1 MVTDPG
7 PVKVTLIFEPRF
19 LSEELNVLG
28 LPVEVRN
35 SELKVVGHSRA
46 PGEFRVK
53 APGKY
58 YVLVRLPAGQEITE
72 EVEVQPNDP
81 PKTVPIAFEEEGVSQ
96 PDADEV
102 SRYLGLPE
110 RTLLPTEVQTRSA
123 RRRSP
128 VASPSTAPP
137 VAAAASDPVEIAA
150 KSSLLESLGV
160 GAVLALAPP
169 SYDAVDQLLAE
180 YASLTS
186 PVSTLEIL
194 GGAEP
199 PPAPAIIRTDVP
211 AQRDLTPIDLYLRL
225 FRGNALGLKTRALP
239 ADQWDSGFQS
249 GSKGRLTL
257 SGTQEVSLLQVIQ
270 PGRPTL
276 NIMLPVSPAAGC
288 AVVIRRCAVSSPAA
302 GSLNRDE
309 VSFDVHMGNVKA
321 DFFLRYCAKG
331 MLTEAAQVLRDE
343 QQQQAMGQATQLLQE
358 KFEDPVAA
366 LVGAYGLLKF
376 GNQERREWMKNLYNN
391 FSWLPDAAAIEGE
404 CLAREGKHEE
414 SLRTFL
420 ELADRGIPLFTD
432 GLIFAVDRIELFT
445 TVERSGDEIR
455 RARPLLELL
464 RAYCQFADLSKLIC
478 RYTGRMPHLPN
489 ADPAI
494 ASTELEKDS
503 TVLSLTLEGGDDGV
517 VKVKERTRV
526 ISRERHTFRSLE
538 NLEGESPAASD
549 TPSEIQQTT
558 EPDYAVANLIQANDP
573 QSIALRLL
581 HLGSQSA
588 GTDLIAGSVD
598 EDSVLERIVRTSPE
612 IGINFLELGSLA
624 ARTVGRISAEHEAR
638 TFVGTGFM
646 VSPHLL
652 LTVHHILPGPD
663 NAAKATIDFDYEHNS
678 AGELRQ
684 RRTFTLRPDRFFLT
698 DSKLDFTLV
707 CVADVSND
715 FVPLSDF
722 GFNRLNGE
730 PGKILF
736 GESVTLIH
744 HPFGGPKSLQLR
756 SGSVLQYSGDFLR
769 YEGEGSSGAPIFN
782 DQWEVVGLHRAAT
795 FVQLKPIS
803 EAIRIS
809 SILRACREASLP
821 NTEMQELLDQ
831 VFNSPDDVV
840 SSSSTQSVPVT
851 QLEPPPLVPEQ
862 PPELLKQPEEKFKEE
877 EIETTVSEVKG
888 EREMTPPVNFGSGT
902 SGTFTLPL
910 QITVSLGAPAP
921 APPPVTQPAVSAR
934 ESTLTES
941 FLEKIEP
948 DQDFDNRPGYDR
960 NFLGFSVPMP
970 KLGADIKQLA
980 VKVPGSGH
988 ELKYYHY
995 SVIMNE
1001 RRRLAFVSAGN
1012 LDAKAKF
1019 IHEREGADKWF
1030 MDPRISEDF
1039 QAGEEIYSSNPLDRG
1054 HLVRRADAAWG
1065 KTAEEA
1071 RLANDDTFHFTNCSP
1086 QHEVFNQSSKAT
1098 KKKLLLWGN
1107 IENHIAKQA
1116 THVESKKVSIFNGP
1130 VFRQND
1136 RKHRGLPIPREY
1148 WKIVVFRNNENK
1160 PRALAF
1166 VLSQAALIKTLPTE
1180 DFMIGP
1186 YDVYQVKVRELEM
1199 KTKLDFGDLRTFD
1212 PLEDSTNEAF
1222 FEAATEALVVS
1233 DLRSIVL

>member
-1 MVTDPG
+1 MVTDQG
-7 PVKVTLIFEPRF
+7 QVNAVQWATLNFEPRF
-19 LSEELNVLG
+19 LSKELNDFG

-35 SELKVVGHSRA
+35 SELKVVGHSTA
-46 PGEFRVK
+46 PGSLRVK

-58 YVLVRLPAGQEITE
+58 YVLARLPAGQEITE
-72 EVEVQPNDP
+72 EVEVQPHEDK
-81 PKTVPIAFEEEGVSQ
+81 KTVPLSFEEEGVSQ
-96 PDADEV
+96 PGVDEV

-128 VASPSTAPP
+128 VSSPAAAPP
-137 VAAAASDPVEIAA
+137 VAAAATDAVEIAA
-150 KSSLLESLGV
+150 KSSVLESLGV
-160 GAVLALAPP
+160 GAVPAPAPP
-169 SYDAVDQLLAE
+169 SYDPVDQLLAE

-186 PVSTLEIL
+186 PATTLEVME
-194 GGAEP
+194 GGVAP
-199 PPAPAIIRTDVP
+199 PLAPAIIRTDVP
-211 AQRDLTPIDLYLRL
+211 PQRDLTPIDLYLRL

-239 ADQWDSGFQS
+239 ADQWENAFQS
-249 GSKGRLTL
+249 GSKGRLAL
-257 SGTQEVSLLQVIQ
+257 SGTQEISVLQVIQ

-276 NIMLPVSPAAGC
+276 NIMVPVSPAAGC

-343 QQQQAMGQATQLLQE
+343 QQQQAMGQATQLLHD
-358 KFEDPVAA
+358 KFDDPVAA
-366 LVGAYGLLKF
+366 VVGAYGLLKF
-376 GNQERREWMKNLYNN
+376 GNKERRDWIKNLYNN
-391 FSWLPDAAAIEGE
+391 FPWLPDAAAIEAE
-404 CLAREGKHEE
+404 CLAREGNHKD

-432 GLIFAVDRIELFT
+432 GLIFAVDRLEFFT
-445 TVERSGDEIR
+445 NVDRPAEDIR
-455 RARPLLELL
+455 QARPLLELL
-464 RAYCQFADLSKLIC
+464 RNYCQFADLSKLIC

-489 ADPAI
+489 ADPA
-494 ASTELEKDS
+494 SLSPELEKDP
-503 TVLSLTLEGGDDGV
+503 TVLSLTLEGGDEGV
-517 VKVKERTRV
+517 VKVKQRTRLV
-526 ISRERHTFRSLE
+526 ARESSFRSMKSRSVSE
-538 NLEGESPAASD
+538 NQ
-549 TPSEIQQTT
+549 SEAYQTT
-558 EPDYAVANLIQANDP
+558 ERDNAVANLSQKNDA
-573 QSIALRLL
+573 QSIALRVL
-581 HLGSQSA
+581 HLASQSA
-588 GTDLIAGSVD
+588 ETDLIPGSVD

-624 ARTVGRISAEHEAR
+624 ARTVVRINGEQDAR
-638 TFVGTGFM
+638 TIQSTGFM

-652 LTVHHILPGPD
+652 LTAHHILPDPE
-663 NAAKATIDFDYEHNS
+663 NANNATVDFDYELDA
-678 AGELRQ
+678 AGRLKQ
-684 RRTFTLRPDRFFLT
+684 SRTFTLRPDRFFLT
-698 DSKLDFTLV
+698 DTALDFTLV

-730 PGKILF
+730 LGKILC
-736 GESVTLIH
+736 GESVTIIH
-744 HPFGGPKSLQLR
+744 HPLGGPKSIQLR
-756 SGSVLQYSGDFLR
+756 SGELVDYTENFLH
-769 YEGEGSSGAPIFN
+769 YDAPTSPGSAGAPIFN
-782 DQWEVVGLHRAAT
+782 DQWEVVGLHHSASPAT
-795 FVQLKPIS
+795 GS
-803 EAIRIS
+803 EGIRIS
-809 SILRACREASLP
+809 RILSACREASLP
-821 NTEMQELLDQ
+821 NTAMQELLDQ

-840 SSSSTQSVPVT
+840 SSSSTQSVPLT
-851 QLEPPPLVPEQ
+851 QLEPPPLVPEK
-862 PPELLKQPEEKFKEE
+862 PPEKEV
-877 EIETTVSEVKG
+877 ETIVTKAPEVKG
-888 EREMTPPVNFGSGT
+888 EREMTPPVNFGSGN

-910 QITVSLGAPAP
+910 QITVSLGASAGTQ
-921 APPPVTQPAVSAR
+921 VSQPAVTAR
-934 ESTLTES
+934 ESTLAES

-948 DQDFDNRPGYDR
+948 DADYENRPGYNS
-960 NFLGFSVPMP
+960 NFCGFPAPMP
-970 KLGADIKQLA
+970 KLSADIKQLA
-980 VKVPGSGH
+980 VKVPGGGH

-995 SVIMNE
+995 SVIMHE

-1012 LDAKAKF
+1012 FDAKAQF
-1019 IHEREGADKWF
+1019 FHEREGGDKWF

-1065 KTAEEA
+1065 RTAEEA

-1098 KKKLLLWGN
+1098 KRKLILWGN

-1148 WKIVVFRNNENK
+1148 WKIVVFRNDQNK
-1160 PRALAF
+1160 PRVLAF

-1180 DFMIGP
+1180 DFMVGP
-1186 YDVYQVKVRELEM
+1186 YEVYQVKVREIEM
-1199 KTKLDFGDLRTFD
+1199 KTKLDFGSMRTFD
-1212 PLEDSTNEAF
+1212 PLEVSTNEAF

>member
-1 MVTDPG
+1 MATDPG
-7 PVKVTLIFEPRF
+7 QVKVTLIFEPRF
-19 LSEELNVLG
+19 LSEELNGLG

-110 RTLLPTEVQTRSA
+110 RTLLPTEVQTRST
-123 RRRSP
+123 RRWSP

-137 VAAAASDPVEIAA
+137 VAAAAADPFEIAA
-150 KSSLLESLGV
+150 KSSVLESFGV
-160 GAVLALAPP
+160 GAVPAPAPP
-169 SYDAVDQLLAE
+169 AYDAVDQLLSE

-186 PVSTLEIL
+186 PQTTLEVME
-194 GGAEP
+194 ADVAP
-199 PPAPAIIRTDVP
+199 PPAPTIIRTDVP

-257 SGTQEVSLLQVIQ
+257 PGTQEVSLLQVIQ

-331 MLTEAAQVLRDE
+331 MLTEAAQLLRDE
-343 QQQQAMGQATQLLQE
+343 QQQQAMGQATHLLQE
-358 KFEDPVAA
+358 KFDDPVAA

-376 GNQERREWMKNLYNN
+376 GNKERRDWMKNLYDN

-420 ELADRGIPLFTD
+420 ELADRGIPLFTE
-432 GLIFAVDRIELFT
+432 GFIFAVDRIEFFT
-445 TVERSGDEIR
+445 TVKRPGDEVR

-464 RAYCQFADLSKLIC
+464 RTYCQFTDLSKLIC

-489 ADPAI
+489 ADPASP
-494 ASTELEKDS
+494 STELEKDP
-503 TVLSLTLEGGDDGV
+503 TVLSLTLEGGDEGV
-517 VKVKERTRV
+517 VRAKERTRV
-526 ISRERHTFRSLE
+526 VARGRRTFRSVE
-538 NLEGESPAASD
+538 NLEGNGRSDNES
-549 TPSEIQQTT
+549 QTT
-558 EPDYAVANLIQANDP
+558 ERDNAVANLSQKNDP

-581 HLGSQSA
+581 HLDSQSA
-588 GTDLIAGSVD
+588 ETDLLAGSVD
-598 EDSVLERIVRTSPE
+598 ENSVLERIVKTSPE

-624 ARTVGRISAEHEAR
+624 ARTVGRISGELDD
-638 TFVGTGFM
+638 GTGFM

-652 LTVHHILPGPD
+652 LTAHHILPNAD
-663 NAAKATIDFDYEHNS
+663 NASRTTVDFYYELDA
-678 AGELRQ
+678 AGRLKQ
-684 RRTFTLRPDRFFLT
+684 SRTFTLRPDRFFLT
-698 DSKLDFTLV
+698 NSELDFTLV
-707 CVADVSND
+707 CVADVSTS
-715 FVPLSDF
+715 FVPLSEF

-730 PGKILF
+730 LGKILC
-736 GESVTLIH
+736 GESITIIH
-744 HPFGGPKSLQLR
+744 HPQGGPKSLQLR
-756 SGSVLQYSGDFLR
+756 SGSLLDYGVDFLH
-769 YEGEGSSGAPIFN
+769 YEAETTVGSAGAPVFN
-782 DQWEVVGLHRAAT
+782 NQWEVVGVHHAAT
-795 FVQLKPIS
+795 PVEGKLVS
-803 EAIRIS
+803 EGIRIS
-809 SILRACREASLP
+809 RILRACREASLP
-821 NTEMQELLDQ
+821 NTEMQELLDH
-831 VFNSPDDVV
+831 VFNPADVVV
-840 SSSSTQSVPVT
+840 SSSTTQPR
-851 QLEPPPLVPEQ
+851 LEPPPLVPEK
-862 PPELLKQPEEKFKEE
+862 PPEQPEEKLKEKE
-877 EIETTVSEVKG
+877 VETTISKAPEVKG

-910 QITVSLGAPAP
+910 QITVSLGASAP
-921 APPPVTQPAVSAR
+921 AQVTQPPVKTR
-934 ESTLTES
+934 ESTLKES

-948 DQDFDNRPGYDR
+948 DQDFDNRPGYDPK
-960 NFLGFSVPMP
+960 FLGFSVPLP
-970 KLGADIKQLA
+970 KLNADIKQLA

-1116 THVESKKVSIFNGP
+1116 THVDSKKVSIFNGP

-1136 RKHRGLPIPREY
+1136 RKHRGLQIPREY
-1148 WKIVVFRNNENK
+1148 WKIVVFRNDQNE

-1222 FEAATEALVVS
+1222 FESATEALVVS